1 MKKIFLIILTF
12 LLFTSVH
19 AKENNQKIIRNYQS
33 DELLEEVFELKDE
46 HGKIKTINIK
56 MAIPEDY
63 NKDQVIISPS
73 IFKTLNHF
81 KRFDKDTHINFNLEI
96 INNSSINYFYKKDS
110 LLITTEDLKL
120 FDSNNNYK
128 TTGAKSFTGE
138 DILNIYLPYRTKNSA
153 LNSLYQNQN
162 YKIDNNSL
170 NNVLTKQGYLG
181 VSELDKFYLD
191 FYNTKYNLE
200 EKFLDDF
207 PLFIKKEILEGEI
220 SDIKESNNNL
230 IEFAYNYFYSNI
242 YAFGFSEDVLSDNTS
257 KKLSIKNHY
266 LNKIKEEYFKNIF
279 KKIDS
284 NTTNSIQN
292 MQLYTNKTLMTNAFK
307 DYNYYAHLE
316 FILEKEENVLK
327 EQGMIIPPDTGI

>member
-1 MKKIFLIILTF
+1 MTIIQNRVKNKINYQTNFTDFPIIVEYCRHIKNNGKVK
-12 LLFTSVH
+12 SGDVNKICGEKRAEISNWQASKSDSH
-19 AKENNQKIIRNYQS
+19 AKITLLQYGLIELIDADFYQIS
-33 DELLEEVFELKDE
+33 ELGIDF
-46 HGKIKTINIK
+46 I
-56 MAIPEDY
+56 
-63 NKDQVIISPS
+63 
-73 IFKTLNHF
+73 
-81 KRFDKDTHINFNLEI
+81 
-96 INNSSINYFYKKDS
+96 
-110 LLITTEDLKL
+110 KL